1 MIKYWQI
8 IIVISLLCLV
18 APIKINTNNSMFV
31 DQYNRYTIYHGVNVV
46 YKIYPFHPDTNNF
59 NTNYSLTEK
68 DLQNL
73 KGWGMNVIRLH
84 SAWEGV

>member
-8 IIVISLLCLV
+8 LIIVSLLFLA
-18 APIKINTNNSMFV
+18 APIKINTNNSMFM

-46 YKIYPFHPDTNNF
+46 YKIYPFHPDLNNF